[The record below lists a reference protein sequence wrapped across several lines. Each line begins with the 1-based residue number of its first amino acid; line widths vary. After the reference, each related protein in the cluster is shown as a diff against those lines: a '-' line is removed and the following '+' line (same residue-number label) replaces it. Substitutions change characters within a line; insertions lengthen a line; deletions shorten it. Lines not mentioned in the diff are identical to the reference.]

1 MSANL
6 SHLSG
11 KKGVRAG
18 IFRDLVSRSRAHTL
32 GREDFRALSETTLFG
47 KASLY
52 GTASFYD
59 DLRPD
64 AAGHRVRVCSGTCCE
79 LAGTQPAL
87 RDAIAAHVAPA
98 HIGAAVCL
106 GRCYENAAF
115 QFGGQNFSGQTD
127 VAAALAGQSPPQAP
141 IHAQASSSHRFLTGQ
156 PLDLPQFLTRLDAVF
171 AAPADA
177 LLAQVAA
184 SGLRGRGGAGF
195 PLARKLDAC
204 KLETGKPGDRAQKFV
219 VCNGDEGD
227 PGAFSDRYLLEQQ
240 PFLVLLGMAI
250 AARIVGADAAIVYI
264 RAEYP
269 EALRAVEAAIAAV
282 EAHGTGHDLEFIA
295 VAGAGS
301 YVCGEET
308 ALLSSLE
315 GQRPEV
321 RVRPPFPVVQGL
333 FLQPTVVSNVES
345 LACLPAIVAHGAG
358 EFAQCGSARSTGTKL
373 VCLDGTFHRPGV
385 YEVPMGT
392 PLADILDG
400 LGGGSRIPVKAWQIG
415 GPLGGIVPRDQV
427 AKLHLDFES
436 LHDAGFLLGHASI
449 VGIPEAMPMIQLLA
463 HLFAFTAS
471 ESCGKCYPCR
481 IGSQRGLE
489 LLRGANERAIDTQL
503 FADLLETLEIGSL
516 CALGGGLPLPIR
528 NALAYFGD
536 ELAPYFTGGTP

>member
-11 KKGVRAG
+11 KKGMRAG
-18 IFRDLVSRSRAHTL
+18 IFRALVARSRQHAL
-32 GREDFRALSETTLFG
+32 GRSDFRELSQTSLFG
-47 KASLY
+47 TANLY

-59 DLRPD
+59 YLRPEE
-64 AAGHRVRVCSGTCCE
+64 AGIQVRVCSGTCCE

-87 RDAIAAHVAPA
+87 KAAIAAHVPA
-98 HIGAAVCL
+98 ERIGHAVCL
-106 GRCYENAAF
+106 GRCYENASF
-115 QFGGQNFSGQTD
+115 QVGDHNFSGKTD
-127 VAAALAGQSPPQAP
+127 VAAVFAGQAPPQTPIRALAMTEHQ
-141 IHAQASSSHRFLTGQ
+141 FLTGQ
-156 PLDLPQFLTRLDAVF
+156 PLDLPQFMARLDGIF
-171 AAPADA
+171 ATPAA
-177 LLAQVAA
+177 ELLHEIDV

-195 PLARKLDAC
+195 PLARKLAACQDAVG
-204 KLETGKPGDRAQKFV
+204 ETKFV

-240 PFLVLLGMAI
+240 PYLVLLGMAI

-269 EALRAVEAAIAAV
+269 EALAAIESAIAAL
-282 EAHGTGHDLEFIA
+282 EAHGLDHDLEFIA

-345 LACLPAIVAHGAG
+345 LACLPGVVAHGAV
-358 EFAQCGSARSTGTKL
+358 EFSKCGSARSTGTKL
-373 VCLDGTFHRPGV
+373 VCLDGTFVRPGV

-392 PLADILDG
+392 PLAAIIDG
-400 LGGGSRIPVKAWQIG
+400 LGGGTRIPVKAFQIG
-415 GPLGGIVPRDQV
+415 GPLGGIVPV
-427 AKLHLDFES
+427 AQIADLHLDFES

-449 VGIPEAMPMIQLLA
+449 VGIPEHVRLIDLVA
-463 HLFAFTAS
+463 HLFAFAAA

-481 IGSQRGLE
+481 IGTQRGLE
-489 LLRGANERAIDTQL
+489 MVNAAATAPIDPQL
-503 FADLLETLEIGSL
+503 FDDLLETLEIGSL

-528 NALAYFGD
+528 NLLTHFPA
-536 ELAPYFTGGTP
+536 ELAGYFQGGQP

>member
-1 MSANL
+1 M
-6 SHLSG
+6 
-11 KKGVRAG
+11 
-18 IFRDLVSRSRAHTL
+18 
-32 GREDFRALSETTLFG
+32 
-47 KASLY
+47 Y
-52 GTASFYD
+52 GAASFYD
-59 DLRPD
+59 DMRPD
-64 AAGHRVRVCSGTCCE
+64 AAGHTVRICSGTCCE

-87 RDAIAAHVAPA
+87 RSAIAAHVAPE

-115 QFGGQNFSGQTD
+115 QFAGQTFSGQTD
-127 VAAALAGQSPPQAP
+127 VAAALARQSPPQTP
-141 IHAQASSSHRFLTGQ
+141 IHAQASTSHQFLTGQ
-156 PLDLPQFLTRLDAVF
+156 PLDLPEFLTRLDAVF
-171 AAPADA
+171 AAPADT
-177 LLAQVAA
+177 LLAEIAA

-204 KLETGKPGDRAQKFV
+204 KLAQGTQKFV

-250 AARIVGADAAIVYI
+250 AARVVGADAAIVYI

-269 EALRAVEAAIAAV
+269 EALRIMEAAIAAV
-282 EAHGTGHDLEFIA
+282 EAGRIGHDLEFIA

-301 YVCGEET
+301 YECGDET

-321 RVRPPFPVVQGL
+321 RVRPPFPVQQGL

-345 LACLPAIVAHGAG
+345 LACLPAIVAHGAE
-358 EFAQCGSARSTGTKL
+358 EFAKCGSARSTGTKL
-373 VCLDGTFHRPGV
+373 VCLDGTFPRPGV

-392 PLADILDG
+392 PLADIIDG

-415 GPLGGIVPRDQV
+415 GPLGGIVPAGRAD
-427 AKLHLDFES
+427 ALTLDFES

-449 VGIPEAMPMIQLLA
+449 VGIPQAMPMIQLLV

-481 IGSQRGLE
+481 IGALRGLE

-528 NALAYFGD
+528 NALAYFAD